1 MFSRIAVVLL
11 LAGFGFQA
19 PCQTAPAAAPPPK
32 VPDNIV
38 YEAFFHKVLFLED
51 VAKKLDAQKKD
62 GARARAT
69 IQHVISLTDQETATL
84 KALAVD
90 WQTQLAANRAAIA
103 PFFQVAKSQT
113 AASGAP
119 SASTVQQIQ
128 ALQGQRVAIAT
139 AHIQQFQA
147 GVGSARFA
155 LIDAAVRASSTV
167 HAVKMPPAS
176 AATVAG
182 TGGKP

>member
-1 MFSRIAVVLL
+1 MSSRIAAVLL
-11 LAGFGFQA
+11 LVGFGFQGL
-19 PCQTAPAAAPPPK
+19 CQTAPAAASPPK

-38 YEAFFHKVLFLED
+38 YEAFFQKVLFLED
-51 VAKKLDAQKKD
+51 VAKKLDARKKS

-69 IQHVISLTDQETATL
+69 IQHAIGMTDKEAATL
-84 KALAVD
+84 KALAAD
-90 WQTQLAANRAAIA
+90 WRTQLVANQAANA
-103 PFFQVAKSQT
+103 PLFQAAKSQV
-113 AASGAP
+113 AASGAL

-128 ALQGQRVAIAT
+128 ALQSQRAAIAT

-167 HAVKMPPAS
+167 HAVKVPSAS
-176 AATVAG
+176 APTAAG

>member
-1 MFSRIAVVLL
+1 MSSRIAAVLL

-19 PCQTAPAAAPPPK
+19 LSQTAPAAAAPK

-51 VAKKLDAQKKD
+51 VAKKLDAQKKS

-69 IQHVISLTDQETATL
+69 MQHVIGMTDQEAATL
-84 KALAVD
+84 KAVAAD
-90 WQTQLAANRAAIA
+90 WQTQLTANRAAVA
-103 PFFQVAKSQT
+103 PFFQAAKSQV

-128 ALQGQRVAIAT
+128 ALQSQRVAIAT

-155 LIDAAVRASSTV
+155 VIDAAVRASSTV
-167 HAVKMPPAS
+167 HAVKFPSAS
-176 AATVAG
+176 AAAAAG
-182 TGGKP
+182 TGGQP